1 MEMNQPSNR
10 IHPLVAGAAVSVIL
24 VSLAGIAAIT
34 GVLPNS
40 HATAAP
46 TADAQTT
53 PATAQAPAVAPISAP
68 AQPVGSPVSTAPAVR
83 DERPTHKTAVQRP
96 PVQHA
101 QAQAQSVQQ
110 VSQAPAYQQP
120 AAADVQPA
128 PAYPQ
133 PAPTPAYQQPAP
145 VAQNSPIGIGVGAV
159 VGGLLGNQVGG
170 GKGKTLAT
178 IAGAVGGGYL
188 GNEIAKRNP

>member
-10 IHPLVAGAAVSVIL
+10 IHPLMAGAALSVIL
-24 VSLAGIAAIT
+24 VSLLGIAAMT

-40 HATAAP
+40 HASAGAPIAVQTTPMAAQALAAAP
-46 TADAQTT
+46 TAATT
-53 PATAQAPAVAPISAP
+53 QPVVHQVAVAPAVDSDGVKHRTVVHRH
-68 AQPVGSPVSTAPAVR
+68 Q
-83 DERPTHKTAVQRP
+83 
-96 PVQHA
+96 VQHA
-101 QAQAQSVQQ
+101 QAQPVQQ
-110 VSQAPAYQQP
+110 YTQAPAYQQP
-120 AAADVQPA
+120 A
-128 PAYPQ
+128 
-133 PAPTPAYQQPAP
+133 PAYQAPAP

-170 GKGKTLAT
+170 GNGKTLAT